1 MSKPQVNLQM
11 VQEDRDVLEAV
22 AFVEERS
29 VTEVLR
35 PVVLAYV
42 NKQRND
48 PDVQA
53 ALAALEGRR
62 AKKEGRLTDIRRK
75 AATADDG

>member
-1 MSKPQVNLQM
+1 MSKPQVNLLM
-11 VQEDRDVLEAV
+11 AQEDRDVLEAV
-22 AFVEERS
+22 AFVDERS

-53 ALAALEGRR
+53 ALAALESRR

-75 AATADDG
+75 VSSADDG